1 MSAADGGAAALLA
14 AGLNTGGEV
23 MYEDDLTDNT
33 IPDIQKITK
42 KNNIL
47 PLWGN
52 TQSMNLNALVLENI
66 IQCTYYKNY
75 LAETTGFQQLTEEIY
90 YNVKHLEPWERGT
103 RKTQGMTGMCG
114 GVRGVGA
121 GGVVSTA
128 FCLLYK
134 LFTIRL
140 TRKQLVSMINNRDSP
155 YIRGIGFMYIRFCQP
170 PTDLWTWME
179 PYLDD
184 EEQIDPRSGGGDVM
198 SMAQVVKMMLT
209 KLDWYG
215 TLFPRIPVPIQKDIE
230 LKFRE
235 RAKAEYDRERSE
247 RDREERVDRD
257 RDRERERER
266 DRDRERERERDRV
279 RDRRRTRSRSPDR
292 ERERDRTRDRERDR
306 DRDRDRDR
314 EKERERDRDKQRRD
328 VRKGN
333 SHERSSASST
343 QLSSSSDRKRKHGG
357 HSYKCHHHLRHHH
370 CRKHKQR
377 CPSKAKKY
385 PFFTTRLIL
394 LPKCSLI
401 NSEYLMSDAGNWCL
415 IESDP
420 GVFTE
425 LIRGF
430 GVVGLQVEE
439 LYSLDKEQ
447 FTELKPVYGL
457 IFLFKWRAGDEPSGE
472 LALDNSKVYFAQ
484 QVIQNACATQA
495 IINLLMNAP
504 PDSGITLGP
513 ILEEFKNFTCTFDPM
528 NRGLCLSNSDP
539 IREVHNSFARQHL
552 FELDIRVP
560 EKDEN
565 YHFVTYLP
573 VDGHIYELDGLR
585 PAPIDLGV
593 IKEGEDWLDLVRPII
608 NKRIQK
614 FSDGEIHFNLMAV
627 ISDRKMKYQKQ
638 LKELTEMGVEQ
649 EQLAHLQ
656 ALIAAEEEKEKSYK
670 AENIR
675 RRHNYIP
682 FIVELLKILAKE
694 GKLVPLVQQAQEKA
708 QRKSDEKHSE
718 KLKAKA

>member
-1 MSAADGGAAALLA
+1 MSAADGGAAALLV
-14 AGLNTGGEV
+14 AGLSTGPEV
-23 MYEDDLTDNT
+23 MYEDDLSDNT

-75 LAETTGFQQLTEEIY
+75 LSDTTGFQQLTEEIY

-170 PTDLWTWME
+170 PTDLWAWME
-179 PYLDD
+179 PYLED
-184 EEQIDPRSGGGDVM
+184 EEQIDPRSGGGDLM
-198 SMAQVVKMMLT
+198 TMAQVVKMMLT

-215 TLFPRIPVPIQKDIE
+215 TLFPRIPVPIQKEIE
-230 LKFRE
+230 QKFRE
-235 RAKAEYDRERSE
+235 RAKADYDRERGE
-247 RDREERVDRD
+247 RISS
-257 RDRERERER
+257 RER
-266 DRDRERERERDRV
+266 
-279 RDRRRTRSRSPDR
+279 
-292 ERERDRTRDRERDR
+292 
-306 DRDRDRDR
+306 
-314 EKERERDRDKQRRD
+314 
-328 VRKGN
+328 
-333 SHERSSASST
+333 SASA
-343 QLSSSSDRKRKHGG
+343 QVSSQASGDRKRKHGG
-357 HSYKCHHHLRHHH
+357 HRYKCHHHLRHHH
-370 CRKHKQR
+370 CRKHKDH
-377 CPSKAKKY
+377 CPSKAKRVY
-385 PFFTTRLIL
+385 
-394 LPKCSLI
+394 SMG
-401 NSEYLMSDAGNWCL
+401 EAGNWCL

-430 GVVGLQVEE
+430 GVVGVQVEE
-439 LYSLDKEQ
+439 LYSLDQEQ
-447 FTELKPVYGL
+447 FADLKPVHGL

-495 IINLLMNAP
+495 IINLLMNTT

-539 IREVHNSFARQHL
+539 IRDVHNSFARQHL

-560 EKDEN
+560 EKDDN
-565 YHFVTYLP
+565 YHFVTYVP
-573 VDGHIYELDGLR
+573 IDGHIYELDGLR
-585 PAPIDLGV
+585 PAPIDLGIV
-593 IKEGEDWLDLVRPII
+593 KEGQDWLDVVRPII

-614 FSDGEIHFNLMAV
+614 YSEGEIHFNLMAV
-627 ISDRKMKYQKQ
+627 VSDRKLKYQKQ
-638 LKELTEMGVEQ
+638 LAELAEGGVER
-649 EQLAHLQ
+649 EQMAHLE
-656 ALIAAEEEKEKSYK
+656 ALVAAEEEKEKSFK

-708 QRKSDEKHSE
+708 RRKADEKHAE
-718 KLKAKA
+718 KLKSKA

>member
-1 MSAADGGAAALLA
+1 MSAADGGAAALLI
-14 AGLNTGGEV
+14 AGLGTGGTDV
-23 MYEDDLTDNT
+23 MYEDDLTDNS

-52 TQSMNLNALVLENI
+52 TQTMNLNALVLENI

-90 YNVKHLEPWERGT
+90 YSVKHLEPWERGT

-140 TRKQLVSMINNRDSP
+140 SRKQLVSMINNSDSP

-170 PTDLWTWME
+170 PQDLWAWME

-198 SMAQVVKMMLT
+198 VMAQVVKMMLT

-215 TLFPRIPVPIQKDIE
+215 TLFPRIPVPIQKEIE

-235 RAKAEYDRERSE
+235 KAKLDYQREHGDREADYERHRSRSRSRDRLRERSK
-247 RDREERVDRD
+247 DRDRD
-257 RDRERERER
+257 RDRERSRE
-266 DRDRERERERDRV
+266 
-279 RDRRRTRSRSPDR
+279 
-292 ERERDRTRDRERDR
+292 RDRERDR
-306 DRDRDRDR
+306 DRTRGRS
-314 EKERERDRDKQRRD
+314 RERRRD
-328 VRKGN
+328 SRYAYPNCWADQEKNLLQDPVMLVTKSGN
-333 SHERSSASST
+333 MVVIDISVNIIYGITIAENIRNIV
-343 QLSSSSDRKRKHGG
+343 QQKLK
-357 HSYKCHHHLRHHH
+357 
-370 CRKHKQR
+370 
-377 CPSKAKKY
+377 SK
-385 PFFTTRLIL
+385 IL
-394 LPKCSLI
+394 LKTKRSICFYDFTDLCYVNITGNITSV
-401 NSEYLMSDAGNWCL
+401 MSDAGNWCL

-430 GVVGLQVEE
+430 GVSGVQVEE
-439 LYSLDKEQ
+439 LYSLDKQ
-447 FTELKPVYGL
+447 LFSDLKPVHGL
-457 IFLFKWRAGDEPSGE
+457 IFLFKWRAGEEPCGS
-472 LALDNSKVYFAQ
+472 LVLDNNRVFFAQ

-495 IINLLMNAP
+495 LINLLLNTKTE
-504 PDSGITLGP
+504 SGIVLGP
-513 ILEEFKNFTCTFDPM
+513 ILEEFKSFTQNFDPM
-528 NRGLCLSNSDP
+528 NRGLCLGNSEP
-539 IREVHNSFARQHL
+539 IRKVHNSFSRQHL
-552 FELDIRVP
+552 FELDIKAP
-560 EKDEN
+560 EKEDN
-565 YHFVTYLP
+565 YHFITYIP

-585 PAPIDLGV
+585 EAPLDLGT
-593 IKEGEDWLDLVRPII
+593 IREGEDWLDAVRPII
-608 NKRIQK
+608 NARIRK
-614 FSDGEIHFNLMAV
+614 YSAGEIHFNLMAV
-627 ISDRKMKYQKQ
+627 ISDRKMKYQKR
-638 LKELTEMGVEQ
+638 LAELAESAMETDNKVEEMN
-649 EQLAHLQ
+649 HLQ
-656 ALIAAEEEKEKSYK
+656 ALIAAEEEKEKSFK

-682 FIVELLKILAKE
+682 FIVEMLKVLAKE
-694 GKLVPLVQQAQEKA
+694 GRLVPLVQEAQEKA
-708 QRKSDEKHSE
+708 IRKATEKKSE
-718 KLKAKA
+718 KSRVKI